1 MPSNVIARN
10 AVLANSQKRQD
21 EKLQMREQLKR
32 AKEKKEDGKIG
43 GKSGKLAISSHG
55 SLAASSGM
63 NAEALARESINARRE
78 SKLHRKQAAS
88 MGSAGGVSPQKQG
101 RPSRASEGDEDH
113 HADEP
118 EDKAPLEPCPHV
130 NLQWR
135 KPAGERPAGAPDD
148 DDTNPWRRTVSDK
161 VLATWVKSIPSHLGG
176 GAPMGLTTLFASAFR
191 RVEANLKKQE
201 TLWWNRQHWD
211 DEKALLL
218 AELVGGGCLRKL
230 KTLSIYGNHFTD
242 VGTDA
247 LFEAM
252 RRGIDGS
259 GLDSPKLRTINMAGC
274 SMSAEGAPAL
284 CRMLCSGVGKHLQML
299 NLNGNQLGDD
309 GFRVLC
315 EAAGHGGLA
324 AVTNLSVKGNRIG
337 DEGIR
342 VMARAVIDGGLARVI
357 LLTMSDNLIG
367 DRGLSDLSLCLAGGG
382 FPNLSS
388 LNMSGNEFGTEG
400 TMALVQAAS
409 SAKGGAF
416 HTLRS
421 LALRSRDEIRRRPER
436 SLEKAQ
442 CRLFLKVLLTP
453 PMSPP

>member
-1 MPSNVIARN
+1 MFSAASTALTATPSLTRVRSSPSQLAEKSRSARPRPLCNTQPDAGAIVALPLPETDVTMSSNVAARN

-63 NAEALARESINARRE
+63 NAEDLARESINARRE
-78 SKLHRKQAAS
+78 AKLHRKQAAS

-201 TLWWNRQHWD
+201 TLW
-211 DEKALLL
+211 
-218 AELVGGGCLRKL
+218 LVTAARPPWPAASHSTRNPSSPSWLPLR
-230 KTLSIYGNHFTD
+230 LSIWRCLPTP
-242 VGTDA
+242 
-247 LFEAM
+247 LQSI
-252 RRGIDGS
+252 RQ
-259 GLDSPKLRTINMAGC
+259 
-274 SMSAEGAPAL
+274 SAGAPSAL
-284 CRMLCSGVGKHLQML
+284 IEQPAMLIVRS
-299 NLNGNQLGDD
+299 LGESSPLPSMP
-309 GFRVLC
+309 RLIASKSASVP
-315 EAAGHGGLA
+315 
-324 AVTNLSVKGNRIG
+324 TSVKW
-337 DEGIR
+337 
-342 VMARAVIDGGLARVI
+342 
-357 LLTMSDNLIG
+357 
-367 DRGLSDLSLCLAGGG
+367 
-382 FPNLSS
+382 FP
-388 LNMSGNEFGTEG
+388 
-400 TMALVQAAS
+400 
-409 SAKGGAF
+409 
-416 HTLRS
+416 
-421 LALRSRDEIRRRPER
+421 
-436 SLEKAQ
+436 
-442 CRLFLKVLLTP
+442 
-453 PMSPP
+453 